1 MNGPRRVSEEE
12 YGKVVEILSEA
23 FFEDPMIKYV
33 FKDRERKEIRRLYG
47 VMTKAYAPSSDIYF
61 DSEEP
66 NGMIQW
72 IDSEKEPGV
81 MAWLRSGAMRM
92 IGSPVSSLFRLMKT
106 GMEIFKTQKE
116 CMKEHNLHLILLAVL
131 PRKQG
136 MGIGK
141 KLMNLFIQ
149 EADFRGLPSYLETQ
163 NPSNLGFYES
173 FGFSVVKQIEISSE
187 LRSWSMVRLSPIHEH
202 KNR

>member
-12 YGKVVEILSEA
+12 YEKVAEILTEA

-92 IGSPVSSLFRLMKT
+92 IGSPISSLFRLMKT

-116 CMKEHNLHLILLAVL
+116 CMKGHNLHLILLAVL

-149 EADFRGLPSYLETQ
+149 EADSRGLPCYLETQ
-163 NPSNLGFYES
+163 NPSNLRFYES
-173 FGFSVVKQIEISSE
+173 FGFSVVKEIEISPE
-187 LRSWSMVRLSPIHEH
+187 LRSWSMVRPIPLQEHE
-202 KNR
+202 NR

>member
-92 IGSPVSSLFRLMKT
+92 IGSPISSLFRLMKT

-116 CMKEHNLHLILLAVL
+116 CMKGHNLHLILLAVL

-149 EADFRGLPSYLETQ
+149 EADSRGLPCYLETQ
-163 NPSNLGFYES
+163 NPSNLGYYES
-173 FGFSVVKQIEISSE
+173 FGFSVVKEIEISPE
-187 LRSWSMVRLSPIHEH
+187 LRSWSMVRPIPLQEHE
-202 KNR
+202 NR

>member
-1 MNGPRRVSEEE
+1 LNGPRRVSEEE
-12 YGKVVEILSEA
+12 YEKISEILAEA
-23 FFEDPMIKYV
+23 FFEDPMVKYV
-33 FKDRERKEIRRLYG
+33 FKDRERKDIRRLYG
-47 VMTKAYAPSSDIYF
+47 VMTKAYAQTSDIYF

-66 NGMIQW
+66 YGMIQW

-81 MAWLRSGAMRM
+81 IAWLRSGAIRM
-92 IGSPVSSLFRLMKT
+92 IASPISSLFRLMKT
-106 GMEIFKTQKE
+106 GMEIAKIQKE

-149 EADFRGLPSYLETQ
+149 EADSRGLPCYLETQ

-173 FGFSVVKQIEISSE
+173 FGFSIVREVEISSE
-187 LRSWSMVRLSPIHEH
+187 LKSWSMIRNNER
-202 KNR
+202 K

>member
-149 EADFRGLPSYLETQ
+149 EADSRGLPCYLETQ
-163 NPSNLGFYES
+163 NPSNLGYYES
-173 FGFSVVKQIEISSE
+173 FGFSVVKEIEISPE
-187 LRSWSMVRLSPIHEH
+187 LRSWSMVRPISIEEH
-202 KNR
+202 KNC

>member
-12 YGKVVEILSEA
+12 YEKAVEILTEA

-92 IGSPVSSLFRLMKT
+92 IGSPISSLFRLMKT

-116 CMKEHNLHLILLAVL
+116 CMKGHNLHLILLAVL

-149 EADFRGLPSYLETQ
+149 EADSRGLPCYLETQ
-163 NPSNLGFYES
+163 NPSNLRFYES
-173 FGFSVVKQIEISSE
+173 FGFSVVKEIEISPE
-187 LRSWSMVRLSPIHEH
+187 LRSWSMVRPIPLQEHE
-202 KNR
+202 NR

>member
-131 PRKQG
+131 PRKKG

-141 KLMNLFIQ
+141 KLMNLYIQ
-149 EADFRGLPSYLETQ
+149 EADSRGLPCYLETQ
-163 NPSNLGFYES
+163 NPSNLGYYES
-173 FGFSVVKQIEISSE
+173 FGFSVVKEIEISPE
-187 LRSWSMVRLSPIHEH
+187 LRSWSMVRPIPLQEHE
-202 KNR
+202 NR

>member
-72 IDSEKEPGV
+72 IDSEKEPGL

-92 IGSPVSSLFRLMKT
+92 IASPMSALFRLMKT
-106 GMEIFKTQKE
+106 GMEISKTQKE

-149 EADFRGLPSYLETQ
+149 EADSRGLPCYLETQ

-187 LRSWSMVRLSPIHEH
+187 LRSWSMVRLSPLHEH

>member
-12 YGKVVEILSEA
+12 YEKAVEILTEA

-116 CMKEHNLHLILLAVL
+116 CMKGHNLHLILLAVL

-149 EADFRGLPSYLETQ
+149 EADSRGLPCYLETQ
-163 NPSNLGFYES
+163 NPSNLGYYES
-173 FGFSVVKQIEISSE
+173 FGFSVVKEIEISPE
-187 LRSWSMVRLSPIHEH
+187 LRSWSMVRPIPLQEHE
-202 KNR
+202 NR

>member
-1 MNGPRRVSEEE
+1 VNGPRRVSEEE
-12 YGKVVEILSEA
+12 YEKAVEILTEA

-116 CMKEHNLHLILLAVL
+116 CMKGHNLHLILLAVL

-149 EADFRGLPSYLETQ
+149 EADSRGLPCYLETQ
-163 NPSNLGFYES
+163 NPSNLRFYES
-173 FGFSVVKQIEISSE
+173 FGFSVVKEIEISPE
-187 LRSWSMVRLSPIHEH
+187 LRLWSMVRPIPLQEHE
-202 KNR
+202 NR

>member
-1 MNGPRRVSEEE
+1 VNGPRRVSEEE
-12 YGKVVEILSEA
+12 YEKAVEILTEA

-92 IGSPVSSLFRLMKT
+92 IGSPISSLFRLMKT

-116 CMKEHNLHLILLAVL
+116 CMKGHNLHLILLAVL

-149 EADFRGLPSYLETQ
+149 EADSRGLPCYLETQ
-163 NPSNLGFYES
+163 NPSNLRFYES
-173 FGFSVVKQIEISSE
+173 FGFSVVKEIEISPE
-187 LRSWSMVRLSPIHEH
+187 LRSWSMVRPIPLQEHE
-202 KNR
+202 NR